1 MSFPV
6 TLKRDPGEDVVYELE
21 VPSHNAFSRVLI
33 MAPDSALVRTDM
45 DYRSG

>member
-6 TLKRDPGEDVVYELE
+6 TLKRDLGEDVVCELE
-21 VPSHNAFSRVLI
+21 VPNHNAFSRLI
-33 MAPDSALVRTDM
+33 MAPDSAPVRTDM